1 MDKNY
6 DHYKMLNVAQINTH
20 ENQKSGHEYISGMV
34 LLVKI
39 KTASRT
45 HEDRCHS
52 NIMNPQKSNISSQ
65 SVIPDLQNL
74 LGS

>member
-20 ENQKSGHEYISGMV
+20 ENQKRGHEYISGMV

-45 HEDRCHS
+45 HED
-52 NIMNPQKSNISSQ
+52 
-65 SVIPDLQNL
+65 
-74 LGS
+74 